1 MRRRRA
7 RQAAAPTRED
17 TMKRLYIVRVQPAVP
32 PVAPS
37 PKVVSLAS
45 RRQARLEQ
53 LTPKPRPPQSAA

>member
-1 MRRRRA
+1 
-7 RQAAAPTRED
+7 
-17 TMKRLYIVRVQPAVP
+17 MKRLYIVRVQPAVP

-45 RRQARLEQ
+45 RRQARLER